1 MATRR
6 VATASAST
14 FLSVASWGYLT
25 KSTSAEG
32 TSRFRPSDVV
42 AVGDDHDGVIFA
54 TDEDDRVGG
63 ITERILLEARNEMH
77 DNIAQFRKIKVVE
90 DTKVKALVASRF
102 IDLLSRSAVVMLE
115 YKIHELLDRSDEELH
130 EVHERSAKSLFD
142 SCAGHGGLLVKL
154 GQYMSNNGGGILPS
168 EYVEALKPLQDAC
181 GPLPIETIHKCV
193 EEELH
198 KIFGKECKI
207 EDIFREIDPI
217 PLGSASLAQVHA
229 ATLKDGRR
237 IALKV
242 QRPNLD
248 ITTKADM
255 VALKALSRAVERA
268 FPGSGFE
275 WML

>member
-1 MATRR
+1 MLSRR
-6 VATASAST
+6 VAAASAT
-14 FLSVASWGYLT
+14 TLLSVAYWGYLT

-32 TSRFRPSDVV
+32 ESRPITRDTT
-42 AVGDDHDGVIFA
+42 VGDDHGGFT
-54 TDEDDRVGG
+54 TDDDNRFGG
-63 ITERILLEARNEMH
+63 MAEKVLVEARNEIH
-77 DNIAQFRKIKVVE
+77 DTIAQFRKIKVVE
-90 DTKVKALVASRF
+90 DTKVRALVASRF

-115 YKIHELLDRSDEELH
+115 YKIHELLNRSEDELH

-142 SCAGHGGLLVKL
+142 SCASHGGLLVKL
-154 GQYMSNNGGGILPS
+154 GQYISNNGGGILPR

-181 GPLPIETIHKCV
+181 GPLPVEIIHKCV
-193 EEELH
+193 EEELQ
-198 KIFGKECKI
+198 KLFGKECKI
-207 EDIFREIDPI
+207 DDIFREIDPI

-248 ITTKADM
+248 YTTKADM
-255 VALKALSRAVERA
+255 VALKSLSRAVERA

>member
-6 VATASAST
+6 VAAATAST
-14 FLSVASWGYLT
+14 LVSVASWGYLT

-32 TSRFRPSDVV
+32 ESRFRPDT
-42 AVGDDHDGVIFA
+42 AVGDDHDVVFA
-54 TDEDDRVGG
+54 TDDDNCFGG
-63 ITERILLEARNEMH
+63 MTEKLLAEARSEIH
-77 DNIAQFRKIKVVE
+77 DTIAQFRKIKVVE
-90 DTKVKALVASRF
+90 DTKVRALVASRF
-102 IDLLSRSAVVMLE
+102 VDLLSRSAVVMLE

-142 SCAGHGGLLVKL
+142 SCASHGGLLVKL
-154 GQYMSNNGGGILPS
+154 GQYISNNGGGILPR

-181 GPLPIETIHKCV
+181 GPLPVEIIHKCI
-193 EEELH
+193 EEELQ
-198 KIFGKECKI
+198 KIFGEECKI

-229 ATLKDGRR
+229 ATLKDGSR